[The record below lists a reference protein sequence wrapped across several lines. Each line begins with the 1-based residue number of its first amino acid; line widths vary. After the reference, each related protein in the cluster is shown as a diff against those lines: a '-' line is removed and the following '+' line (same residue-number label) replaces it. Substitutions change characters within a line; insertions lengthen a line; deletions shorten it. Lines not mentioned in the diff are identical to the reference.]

1 MAATLTTREIADR
14 VVLRGVSWEL
24 YEKILREIGDQPL
37 YLTYDEGDL
46 EIVSPSRV
54 HERWKTLIGRLLELL
69 TLERDV
75 PVESLGSTTFK
86 RADLAKG
93 LEPDECYY
101 IQNEAAVRGRDDV
114 DLDRD
119 PPPDLVVEVDI
130 SQHGVDREGIYAAL
144 GVPELWKFDGSRLE
158 AWVLGPDRAY
168 RRQDHSRAFPELA
181 MQDLQRFLDMRRD
194 HDETTVMR
202 AFRDW
207 LRAGPAQNPPSDK
220 R

>member
-1 MAATLTTREIADR
+1 MATTLTKPGVAER

-24 YEKILREIGDQPL
+24 YERILSEIGDQHL
-37 YLTYDEGDL
+37 FLTYDEGDL
-46 EIVSPSRV
+46 EIMSPYRP
-54 HERWKTLIGRLLELL
+54 HEQGKKLIGRMIELL
-69 TLERDV
+69 TLEREV
-75 PVESLGSTTFK
+75 AVESLGSTTFK

-101 IQNEAAVRGRDDV
+101 IQHQAAIQGYDDI
-114 DLDRD
+114 DLQRD
-119 PPPDLVVEVDI
+119 PPPDLVIEVDI
-130 SQHGVDREGIYAAL
+130 SQRAVGRDRIYAAL
-144 GVPELWKFDGSRLE
+144 GVPEMWKFDGQRLE
-158 AWVLGPDRAY
+158 ARVLGADAAY
-168 RRQDHSRAFPELA
+168 HRQDNSRAFPWLA

-207 LRAGPAQNPPSDK
+207 LRAGP

>member
-1 MAATLTTREIADR
+1 MAATLTAREVAER

-46 EIVSPSRV
+46 EILSPSRV

-69 TLERDV
+69 TLERNV
-75 PVESLGSTTFK
+75 PIESLGSTTFK

-101 IQNEAAVRGRDDV
+101 IQHEAAVRGRDDV

-130 SQHGVDREGIYAAL
+130 AHHAVDRERIYAAL
-144 GVPELWKFDGSRLE
+144 GVPELWKFDGHRLE

-207 LRAGPAQNPPSDK
+207 LRAREA
-220 R
+220 

>member
-46 EIVSPSRV
+46 EIMSPSRV

-130 SQHGVDREGIYAAL
+130 SRHGVDREGIYAAL

-168 RRQDHSRAFPELA
+168 RRQDHSRALPELA

-207 LRAGPAQNPPSDK
+207 LRASPAQNPPSDK

>member
-1 MAATLTTREIADR
+1 MATTLTKPGVAER

-24 YEKILREIGDQPL
+24 YEQILREIGDQPL
-37 YLTYDEGDL
+37 SLTYDEGDL
-46 EIVSPSRV
+46 EIMSPSRA

-75 PVESLGSTTFK
+75 AVESLGSTTFK

-101 IQNEAAVRGRDDV
+101 IQHQAAVRGHDDV
-114 DLDRD
+114 DLERD

-130 SQHGVDREGIYAAL
+130 SHRALDRERIYAAL
-144 GVPELWKFDGSRLE
+144 GVPEMWKFDGQRLE
-158 AWVLGPDRAY
+158 AWVLGADRAY
-168 RRQDHSRAFPELA
+168 RRQDNSRAFPWLK
-181 MQDLQRFLDMRRD
+181 MQDLQRFLDMRRE
-194 HDETTVMR
+194 HDETSVMR

-207 LRAGPAQNPPSDK
+207 LRAGQP
-220 R
+220 